1 MVLRHLRDAELKGK
15 RVLMRV
21 DFNVPQDDEGNIIDD
36 NKIKAALPTIEY
48 ILKQGARLI
57 LMSHLGRPKG
67 QRDDKYSL
75 KAVAKRLDSLIE
87 ANVYMSSETVGPQA
101 AAAVAALKPG
111 EVLLL
116 ENVRFCPGEEKN
128 SPELSKQM
136 AELGDIFVNDAFGS
150 AHRAHSSTT
159 GVGKFLPCYAG
170 LLMEKEVKMLRGVLE
185 YPEPPRMAI
194 LGGAKVAD
202 KIGLIENLL
211 DKTAIVLIGGGMANT
226 FLKAQ
231 GKNIGKS
238 MFEEKFVA
246 EAERLL
252 KMAADKNVELILPV
266 DVVAAAELSPEAVPV
281 IIDADS
287 ITDDLMILDIG
298 PQTIELFKNA
308 IKRAKTIIWN
318 GPLGVYEFEQFAN
331 GTREISRALAEA
343 QAITVIG
350 GGDSSAAVI
359 SMGLED
365 KITHISTGGGATLEF
380 LEGITLPGVA
390 VCEE

>member
-1 MVLRHLRDAELKGK
+1 
-15 RVLMRV
+15 
-21 DFNVPQDDEGNIIDD
+21 
-36 NKIKAALPTIEY
+36 
-48 ILKQGARLI
+48 
-57 LMSHLGRPKG
+57 
-67 QRDDKYSL
+67 
-75 KAVAKRLDSLIE
+75 
-87 ANVYMSSETVGPQA
+87 
-101 AAAVAALKPG
+101 
-111 EVLLL
+111 
-116 ENVRFCPGEEKN
+116 
-128 SPELSKQM
+128 
-136 AELGDIFVNDAFGS
+136 
-150 AHRAHSSTT
+150 
-159 GVGKFLPCYAG
+159 
-170 LLMEKEVKMLRGVLE
+170 
-185 YPEPPRMAI
+185 
-194 LGGAKVAD
+194 
-202 KIGLIENLL
+202 
-211 DKTAIVLIGGGMANT
+211 AIVLIGGGMANT

-252 KMAADKNVELILPV
+252 KMAAYKNVELILPV

>member
-1 MVLRHLRDAELKGK
+1 MRHLRDAELKGK

-170 LLMEKEVKMLRGVLE
+170 LLMEKEVKMLRRVLE

-252 KMAADKNVELILPV
+252 KMAAYKNVELILPV

>member
-1 MVLRHLRDAELKGK
+1 MRHLRDAELKGK

-67 QRDDKYSL
+67 QRDEKYSL

-170 LLMEKEVKMLRGVLE
+170 LLMEKEVKMLRRVLE

>member
-1 MVLRHLRDAELKGK
+1 MRHLRDAELKGK

-67 QRDDKYSL
+67 QRDEKYSL

-266 DVVAAAELSPEAVPV
+266 DVVAAVELSPEAVPV

-298 PQTIELFKNA
+298 PQTIE
-308 IKRAKTIIWN
+308 
-318 GPLGVYEFEQFAN
+318 
-331 GTREISRALAEA
+331 
-343 QAITVIG
+343 
-350 GGDSSAAVI
+350 
-359 SMGLED
+359 
-365 KITHISTGGGATLEF
+365 
-380 LEGITLPGVA
+380 
-390 VCEE
+390 

>member
-1 MVLRHLRDAELKGK
+1 LRHLRDAELKGK

-170 LLMEKEVKMLRGVLE
+170 LLMEKEVKMLRRVLE

-252 KMAADKNVELILPV
+252 KMAAYKNVELILPV

>member
-170 LLMEKEVKMLRGVLE
+170 LLMEKEVKMLRRVLE

-252 KMAADKNVELILPV
+252 KMAAYKNVELILPV

>member
-1 MVLRHLRDAELKGK
+1 MRHLRDAELEDK

-21 DFNVPQDDEGNIIDD
+21 DFNVPLDEEGNIIDD

-48 ILKQGARLI
+48 ILKRNARLI
-57 LMSHLGRPKG
+57 LMSHLGRPKE
-67 QRDDKYSL
+67 RDEKHSL
-75 KAVAKRLDSLIE
+75 KVVAARLKSLIQ
-87 ANVYMSSETVGPQA
+87 ANVTMSSETVGPQA
-101 AAAVAALKPG
+101 EAAVAALKPG

-116 ENVRFCPGEEKN
+116 ENVRFCAGEEKN

-136 AELGDIFVNDAFGS
+136 AQLGDIFVNDAFGS

-159 GVGKFLPCYAG
+159 GVGEFLPCFAG
-170 LLMEKEVKMLRGVLE
+170 LLMEKEVTMLRNVLE

-238 MFEEKFVA
+238 MFEEKFVD
-246 EAERLL
+246 EAKRLIQ
-252 KMAADKNVELILPV
+252 MANEKNVELVLPV
-266 DVVAAAELSPEAVPV
+266 DVVTAAEISQEAVPV
-281 IIDADS
+281 ITDTDNIA
-287 ITDDLMILDIG
+287 DDLMILDIG
-298 PQTIELFKNA
+298 PKTIGLFKNA
-308 IKRAKTIIWN
+308 VKRAKTIIWN

-331 GTREISRALAEA
+331 GTQEISRALAEA
-343 QAITVIG
+343 HAITVIG

-359 SMGLED
+359 SLGLED